1 VLAGVTVEADGTDAY
16 LVSFA
21 GELAGQ
27 NVAALEVAAVAVD
40 AQLPQG
46 SFQVSYDDED
56 GTRIYSP
63 ATAYSADEL
72 VLKANLQTAMDTLF
86 GAGNVTVAVDEASQA
101 RRAALT
107 LSFTGALAKVD
118 VANIRTHFGSAT
130 EADRNLSLAV
140 V

>member
-1 VLAGVTVEADGTDAY
+1 VGTVLAGVTVEADGTDAY

-101 RRAALT
+101 RRAALARWPRWT
-107 LSFTGALAKVD
+107 WPTSA
-118 VANIRTHFGSAT
+118 RTSAARRKRT
-130 EADRNLSLAV
+130 AT
-140 V
+140 